1 MKQHATIYCVE
12 DDSNIRDLVVYALGA
27 GGYDATGFGEAA
39 EFYRALQDKIPD
51 LVILDIMLPGE
62 DGLSIL
68 ARLRASAGT
77 KRIPVIM
84 LTAKSA
90 EFDKVTGLNSG
101 ADDYMTKP
109 FGIMELIARVGAQL
123 RRAGGDVVP
132 LRSYSIGAIRLDNAA
147 HTVSSGGTPVSLTH
161 KEFQLLE
168 YLMQNEG
175 IVLTRDQL
183 LSSVWGFDYSGE
195 SRTVDVHIRTLRRKL
210 GSAGQQIETVRG
222 VGYRIGGSE

>member
-27 GGYDATGFGEAA
+27 GGYDAMGFEEAA
-39 EFYRALQDKIPD
+39 EFYHALQDKIPD

-68 ARLRASAGT
+68 ARLRGNART
-77 KRIPVIM
+77 KRVPVIM

-123 RRAGGDVVP
+123 RRAGEEAVP
-132 LRSYSIGAIRLDNAA
+132 LRSYNIGAIRLDNAA
-147 HTVSSGGTPVSLTH
+147 HTVLSSGMPVSLTN

>member
-1 MKQHATIYCVE
+1 MPA
-12 DDSNIRDLVVYALGA
+12 DVY
-27 GGYDATGFGEAA
+27 
-39 EFYRALQDKIPD
+39 
-51 LVILDIMLPGE
+51 
-62 DGLSIL
+62 
-68 ARLRASAGT
+68 
-77 KRIPVIM
+77 KRQ
-84 LTAKSA
+84 
-90 EFDKVTGLNSG
+90 
-101 ADDYMTKP
+101 TKP